1 MNFSAGLSLLT
12 DLVLKYLGPVF
23 GCHADSLIRIYDN
36 KFQQPGYYDFS
47 AVTFSNHITYIL
59 GKLRLEFLQLEWS

>member
-1 MNFSAGLSLLT
+1 MNFSVGLSLLT

-47 AVTFSNHITYIL
+47 AVTFSNHL
-59 GKLRLEFLQLEWS
+59 

>member
-12 DLVLKYLGPVF
+12 DLVLKNLDPVF
-23 GCHADSLIRIYDN
+23 GCHTDSLIRIYDT

-47 AVTFSNHITYIL
+47 AVTFWNHL
-59 GKLRLEFLQLEWS
+59 